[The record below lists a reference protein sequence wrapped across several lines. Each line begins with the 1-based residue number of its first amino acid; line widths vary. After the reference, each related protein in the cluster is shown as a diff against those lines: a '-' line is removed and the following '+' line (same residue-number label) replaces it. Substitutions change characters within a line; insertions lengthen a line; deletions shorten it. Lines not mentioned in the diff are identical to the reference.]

1 MAIEVFNRYENKYKM
16 DQATFEKVIEVMDC
30 HMEADAYNV
39 GHQCY
44 TISNIYYDTPDDQ
57 LIRRSLSKPKYKEK
71 LRLRSY
77 GIPEMD
83 SKVYL
88 EIKKK
93 YYGLVNKRRTTLRL
107 DEAYSLLH
115 DGMIP
120 PFQEYMN
127 SQVLNEILYF
137 LNHYEL
143 KPKVYIAYDRL
154 AYFEKGNCDLRI
166 SFDTKIRSRRT
177 QVGLEQ
183 GDFGTPLLE
192 EGLWLMEIKT
202 SRSMPVWLTEMLSR
216 LELRESS
223 FSKYGTEF
231 RRMVHTPQP
240 KLRKKKLIL
249 PDRCRQVI

>member
-39 GHQCY
+39 DHQCY
-44 TISNIYYDTPDDQ
+44 TISNIYYDTADDQ

-77 GIPEMD
+77 GVPEMD

-93 YYGLVNKRRTTLRL
+93 YYGLVNKRRTTLQL

-115 DGMIP
+115 DGMVP
-120 PFQEYMN
+120 PVQEYMN
-127 SQVLNEILYF
+127 SQVLNEIIYF
-137 LNHYEL
+137 LDCYKL
-143 KPKVYIAYDRL
+143 QPKVYIAYDRL

-166 SFDTKIRSRRT
+166 SFDTNIRTRRT

-183 GDFGTPLLE
+183 GDFGTPLLDPDT
-192 EGLWLMEIKT
+192 WLMEIKT
-202 SRSMPVWLTEMLSR
+202 SRAMPVWLTDMLTSLKIR
-216 LELRESS
+216 GTS

-231 RRMVHTPQP
+231 KRTVHTPQP
-240 KLRKKKLIL
+240 RIKKKKFIL